1 MDAKI
6 LRSGKIKY
14 QKFASIFPDKGLKG
28 NEASL
33 NATDRGWKLVN
44 GKHL

>member
-1 MDAKI
+1 MPKFLPPGQNI
-6 LRSGKIKY
+6 SKFVGIFGKVI
-14 QKFASIFPDKGLKG
+14 KG

-33 NATDRGWKLVN
+33 NATAWQWKLVN